1 MYAGGWRPAS
11 SKAWT
16 PFKVAPRCWPNA
28 FQRLLAASF
37 IFVHAEGVLVPALG
51 GKVMARLGTSPMQLP
66 GGAIYQTLE
75 KGTLMPSSGL
85 GSMMIEKLRFL

>member
-37 IFVHAEGVLVPALG
+37 IFVHAEGVLVPALD
-51 GKVMARLGTSPMQLP
+51 GKVMVRLGVSPMQLP
-66 GGAIYQTLE
+66 GGTIYQTLE
-75 KGTLMPSSGL
+75 KGNIDAVKWVGFYGDRETW
-85 GSMMIEKLRFL
+85 FL